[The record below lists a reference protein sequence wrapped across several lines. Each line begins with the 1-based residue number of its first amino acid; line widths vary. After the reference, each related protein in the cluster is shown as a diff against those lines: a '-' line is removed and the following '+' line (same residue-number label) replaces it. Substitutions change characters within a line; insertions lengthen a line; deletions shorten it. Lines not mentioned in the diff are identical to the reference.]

1 MQNWKSNKTKQIAES
16 ERREEF
22 LSESAGIVAAIL

>member
-1 MQNWKSNKTKQIAES
+1 MQNRKSNKTEQIAES

-22 LSESAGIVAAIL
+22 FADSAGIVAAIL